1 MRKASDGGSTGNS
14 EVQEPAAPGPLRR
27 LMRSR
32 VRAFLRSE
40 RGQTMAIYAIA
51 MVALLGTAAMV
62 LDLGMFLGER
72 RQLQN
77 AADGAALAAAR
88 HLPASPILAETAAD
102 DYLTRNGFDP
112 SDVDVQVV
120 LTSAFSGDIGQ
131 FEVIVQSS
139 NLPFFFGRALG
150 YMFKNVEARA
160 VAQVITSFG
169 DEYAIFALNSDCSE
183 AGVTVSGTD
192 GGFVGIVHS
201 NGNLTVSGGNHTFT
215 PAVTFGCDFTENGGG
230 HTYGRGQVQVG
241 DRDLPASYTYSHFTC
256 DFTFTQPNVN
266 LKSQAVWQ
274 DPQKTVFIDGTYCFE
289 GNVTLVGNDLSG
301 TVSFIAQGRV
311 SISGSD
317 ADFTANDPS
326 GVLIFSAYS
335 GNQAAVDISG
345 SGGAWTGDIV
355 APAGHVD
362 ISGQSNQALLGSV
375 LADTV
380 SLAGNGLTITTN
392 AGNNNTNPVVR
403 LIE

>member
-1 MRKASDGGSTGNS
+1 MRKASDGGSTSSS
-14 EVQEPAAPGPLRR
+14 EAQELAAPGPIQRLRR
-27 LMRSR
+27 FR

-72 RQLQN
+72 RKLQN

-88 HLPASPILAETAAD
+88 HLPASPALAEAAAGE
-102 DYLTRNGFDP
+102 YLTANGFDP

-120 LTSAFSGDIGQ
+120 LTSSFGGEIGQ
-131 FEVIVQSS
+131 FEVIVQRS
-139 NLPFFFGRALG
+139 NIPFLFGRALG
-150 YMFKNVEARA
+150 YMFKDVEARA

-183 AGVTVSGTD
+183 AGVSISGTD
-192 GGFVGIVHS
+192 GGFVGVVHS
-201 NGNLTVSGGNHTFT
+201 NGDVTVSGGNHTFT
-215 PAVTFGCDFTENGGG
+215 PAVTFGCDFTENGSG
-230 HTYGRGQVQVG
+230 HTYGRGQVQIG
-241 DRDLPASYTYSHFTC
+241 DRSVPASYVYSDFSC
-256 DFTFTQPNVN
+256 DLTFTQPNVN
-266 LKSQAVWQ
+266 LKTQAVWQ
-274 DPQKTVFIDGTYCFE
+274 DPQKTVFVDGTYCFE
-289 GNVTLVGNDLSG
+289 GNVTLVGNDLTG

-317 ADFTANDPS
+317 ANFTADDPS

-335 GNQAAVDISG
+335 GKQTAVDISG
-345 SGGAWTGDIV
+345 SGGAWTGHI
-355 APAGHVD
+355 AAAAGHVD
-362 ISGQSNQALLGSV
+362 VTGQSNQALMGSV
-375 LADTV
+375 IADTV
-380 SLAGNGLTITTN
+380 SLAGNGLTITATN
-392 AGNNNTNPVVR
+392 GNNNVNPVVR